1 MYQGYIKYYERA
13 TLMHCQLNPTIVYTE
28 FTAIIRK
35 QKEVVKKIIEQRN
48 QEVQKIHQG
57 LTCFKE
63 GVRGIPIEAIPGI
76 RQTGKLQLG
85 LFLSV

>member
-1 MYQGYIKYYERA
+1 
-13 TLMHCQLNPTIVYTE
+13 MHCQLNPTIVYTE

-48 QEVQKIHQG
+48 QEVQKIHHG

-76 RQTGKLQLG
+76 RETGKREY
-85 LFLSV
+85 